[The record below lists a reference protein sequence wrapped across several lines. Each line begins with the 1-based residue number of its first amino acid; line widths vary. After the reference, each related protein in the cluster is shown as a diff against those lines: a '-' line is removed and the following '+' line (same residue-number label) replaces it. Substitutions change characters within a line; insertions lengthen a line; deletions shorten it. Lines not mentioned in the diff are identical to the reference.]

1 MINSRNINDLRP
13 DVAANCQALLDACKA
28 AGFNAGLSA
37 TYRDQEYQT
46 KLFKESNAPA
56 LVSFHGARLA
66 FDIYENLNGI
76 TSYRDVFFSFAAPL
90 AKKMGFTWMQDITGA
105 DKPHFQWD
113 GGRKFTGAMVRS
125 GKLPPTMPPYKSDA
139 GDSAIL
145 NAFLA
150 KHTVLDRAYWE
161 NVFKTKASV
170 PFDII
175 KALFSKIT

>member
-1 MINSRNINDLRP
+1 MTDSRDIKELRP

-28 AGFNAGLSA
+28 AGFNAGLSS

-46 KLFKESNAPA
+46 KLFKEGKAPK

-113 GGRKFTGAMVRS
+113 AGRTFTGAMVRN
-125 GKLPPTMPPYKSDA
+125 GKLPPPMPPYKDEIA
-139 GDSAIL
+139 GFKAIIQ
-145 NAFLA
+145 A
-150 KHTVLDRAYWE
+150 KCKFSNPE
-161 NVFKTKASV
+161 GVF
-170 PFDII
+170 
-175 KALFSKIT
+175 ALTDNSPYPKDLYRKWAESYK